1 MIINVLNKLFSK
13 ILTRKHRHLLLCLGV
28 LGVIAATIEALTIYL
43 MVPIL
48 GYFGQPTAFDVSEHL
63 PPPFTLFTH
72 YFNNDALG
80 MFILVATA
88 YLLKTAFMCFVSYIK
103 NSITTKIRED
113 ISLLMFA
120 ASMKQPYLNFT
131 KSSIATLMNNAT
143 AGISYLSNGI
153 LISTV
158 NIAIEIAIIA
168 GIVIILVLNTSIYA
182 IVVPIIVGT
191 FGGLLF
197 LFMRDWAI
205 KIGQLRQK
213 AEIGRLQILKDS
225 YSSFLEIKLYG
236 SEKFFSDRFR
246 IQEQL
251 FRKATIGILMMS
263 EVPKYMLELLGVL
276 AIFCFFTITLFIST
290 SQIDFITANG
300 LFVVAI
306 VRLIPSINKMIVSF
320 NSMKNAIPSFLEIE
334 TVLSDASELE
344 NNSKAFTKKRVKS
357 GTLPINSVELNNIS
371 FSYQGTDSA
380 FLQNINVSLYRG
392 EITILVG
399 KSGIGKTT
407 LLNII
412 AGVIPANEGSYKING
427 LEVDNYHARMH
438 SIVGYVPQTNEL
450 FNKSILENVAFDQTL
465 ETIDK
470 KMAINALRAAGA
482 MVFVDNLPN
491 GVNSILSDNA
501 MNLSGGQKQRI
512 CLARALYRQ
521 PDLLIFDE
529 ATNALDA
536 ETEAKFMKTVVKLA
550 KTKLI
555 LIVSHDAHLQQYCDK
570 KIELN

>member
-1 MIINVLNKLFSK
+1 MSK
-13 ILTRKHRHLLLCLGV
+13 HLS
-28 LGVIAATIEALTIYL
+28 A
-43 MVPIL
+43 
-48 GYFGQPTAFDVSEHL
+48 
-63 PPPFTLFTH
+63 PFALFTKS
-72 YFNNDALG
+72 FDNDALG
-80 MFILVATA
+80 MFILIVSA
-88 YLLKTAFMCFVSYIK
+88 YLLKTAFMCFVSYVK
-103 NSITTKIRED
+103 NSIITKIREE

-143 AGISYLSNGI
+143 AGISYLANGI
-153 LISTV
+153 LISSV
-158 NIAIEIAIIA
+158 NIAIETAIIA
-168 GIVIILVLNTSIYA
+168 GIVIILILNTSIYA
-182 IVVPIIVGT
+182 IVVPLIVGT

-197 LFMRDWAI
+197 VVMRGWAI

-236 SEKFFSDRFR
+236 SEKFFSDLFR

-276 AIFCFFTITLFIST
+276 AIFGFFTITLFVTT

-306 VRLIPSINKMIVSF
+306 IRLVPSINKIIVSF
-320 NSMKNAIPSFLEIE
+320 NNMKSAIPSFMEIE
-334 TVLSDASELE
+334 NVLRNATELE
-344 NNSKAFTKKRVKS
+344 FSSIALTEGRCELN
-357 GTLPINSVELNNIS
+357 TLPIKSIELNNIS
-371 FSYQGTDSA
+371 FSYHGTRPP
-380 FLQNINVSLYRG
+380 LLRNINLNLSRG
-392 EITILVG
+392 EIISLIG
-399 KSGIGKTT
+399 PSGVGKTT

-412 AGVIPANEGSYKING
+412 AGVIPATEGLFRING
-427 LEVDNYHARMH
+427 SKVDDYQARVH
-438 SIVGYVPQTNEL
+438 SIVGYVPQTNQL
-450 FNKSILENVAFDQTL
+450 FNKSILENVAFDQSL
-465 ETIDK
+465 KTIDK
-470 KMAINALRAAGA
+470 EMAIDALRAAGA
-482 MVFVDNLPN
+482 MSFVDDLPN
-491 GVNSILSDNA
+491 GVNTILSDNA

-529 ATNALDA
+529 ATNALDP

-555 LIVSHDAHLQQYCDK
+555 LIVSHDARLQQYCHK
-570 KIELN
+570 KIEIK